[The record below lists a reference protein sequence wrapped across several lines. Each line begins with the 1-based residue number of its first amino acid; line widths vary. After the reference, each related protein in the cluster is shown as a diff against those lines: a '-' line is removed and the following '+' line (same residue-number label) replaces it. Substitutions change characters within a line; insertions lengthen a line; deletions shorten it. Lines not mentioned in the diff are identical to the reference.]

1 MPPLMRSRVNTSIQT
16 DKEILRKQYVASL
29 ENRTPEQIA
38 EEDALYFEL
47 EKLKENER
55 RFKKDRDELLRT
67 LCGIESGLPDIS
79 VDDDGLAGTVL
90 ETKKKKKIVAGSV
103 EPQTPITPSA
113 ANIIA
118 LPQPAPKKSAAKS
131 AAYGKPSFLKAMPF
145 SMTHDHTADA
155 LHCIVRSEVEQ
166 TAGTSTKAAHVP
178 VHLRSYKIAQ
188 PKTAVAPRVFQLL
201 SELNIS
207 HTRLVM
213 PTRDNLAKFA
223 SLVDAA
229 QQLVEIKKAVDKHEQ
244 DIRTSKARLAALRG
258 EKVETSGGEGE
269 GDALGTP
276 VPMDVDEGAEA
287 EGEVDGRAQSVMST
301 RSTRSRKQ
309 VRLLLRMKEGDC
321 D

>member
-1 MPPLMRSRVNTSIQT
+1 MPNLSGTQDPKWTKEET
-16 DKEILRKQYVASL
+16 DYLFHLVRDYDGRFFVVHDRL

-79 VDDDGLAGTVL
+79 MDDDGLASTAL
-90 ETKKKKKIVAGSV
+90 DTKKKKKTVAGSV

-113 ANIIA
+113 SNVIA
-118 LPQPAPKKSAAKS
+118 LPQPPPKKSAAKS
-131 AAYGKPSFLKAMPF
+131 AAY
-145 SMTHDHTADA
+145 DA
-155 LHCIVRSEVEQ
+155 LHCIVRTEVEQ
-166 TAGTSTKAAHVP
+166 AAGSSTKAAHVP
-178 VHLRSYKIAQ
+178 VHLRSYKLAQ
-188 PKTAVAPRVFQLL
+188 PKTAIAPRVCQLL
-201 SELNIS
+201 GELGIS
-207 HTRLVM
+207 HSRLVM

-223 SLVDAA
+223 SLIDAA

-244 DIRTSKARLAALRG
+244 DIKVSKARLAILRG
-258 EKVETSGGEGE
+258 ENPGGGD

-276 VPMDVDEGAEA
+276 VPMDVDDGADA

-309 VRLLLRMKEGDC
+309 GRRSMSISSVDTAGGPNPKRQKQR
-321 D
+321 